1 MPNMMDTI
9 DGNMMATGGVATVG
23 PVVGAG
29 YILGFDA
36 TDVSNNYA
44 RLHAGG
50 DVLPIGIS
58 AGQSEMSAEGV
69 ALLTAGASISFYPCS
84 GLLYVRAKASQTF
97 TTGLPVYCG
106 AGGLALDG
114 ADASGQQLGIYL
126 GTGVV
131 TSTSDGDLVPVLC
144 SGVGHI

>member
-1 MPNMMDTI
+1 MDTI
-9 DGNMMATGGVATVG
+9 DGNMMATSGTATIG

-50 DVLPIGIS
+50 NVLPIGIS

-69 ALLTAGASISFYPCS
+69 ALLTAGASVSYYPCA
-84 GLLYVRAKASQTF
+84 GLLYVRAKAGQTF

-106 AGGLALDG
+106 AGGLALDS
-114 ADASGQQLGIYL
+114 ADASGQQLGIYI
-126 GTGVV
+126 GDGSHA
-131 TSTSDGDLVPVLC
+131 STVLGDLVPVLC